1 MTNQIIK
8 ADAGKPRI
16 SLVPTEII
24 RAIARVR
31 EYGVNKYGKKES
43 WRDVEP
49 ERYRD
54 ALLRH
59 VLLWMEDPHGKDLE
73 SGLRHIEH
81 IACNVAFLLEVDR
94 PNGSTGAEAEH
105 EVRQFV

>member
-1 MTNQIIK
+1 MNNQIIK
-8 ADAGKPRI
+8 ADAGKLRI

-54 ALLRH
+54 AFLRH
-59 VLLWMEDPHGKDLE
+59 VLLWMEDPHGKDIE

-81 IACNVAFLLEVDR
+81 IACNVAFLLELDR
-94 PNGSTGAEAEH
+94 PQRPKGLEAEH
-105 EVRQFV
+105 EVR